1 MEIEAWRGNVEL
13 KMIQA
18 DPAAATL
25 AHHELGRNVD
35 KHHIQCLDYVILNIY
50 TKMDTFVE
58 RNSQKKSA
66 IVWRV

>member
-18 DPAAATL
+18 DPTAATL
-25 AHHELGRNVD
+25 AELGRNVD
-35 KHHIQCLDYVILNIY
+35 KHHIQCLGYVILNIY

-58 RNSQKKSA
+58 RNSQKRSA